1 MNSLTRSFALARSP
15 VQVIQRGLKKKSKIP
30 VTLLKDI
37 PRVGSAGA
45 VIQVNKAYM
54 RHELFPKRLAA
65 YVEVRGGPLDRTKA
79 AADEAAKAAA
89 SPLSKD
95 GVDMQQRVHSLAL
108 TNQDIISRIAKLEP
122 LVFERNVVPSGE
134 SGGEGEAQ
142 AIYGSL
148 VKGDV
153 IRELSEKHGIV
164 IDKDALSMNDK
175 IKSVGEYTCV
185 VKLIYAGQ
193 ASFKACVVPT
203 KTENNNNNNGN
214 HSGDGTKSGKT
225 GRWSTGPPQLNRSS
239 RSPQNNSSGNG
250 SVSPNGTGGNSQPT
264 PRGHQTSAGGAAVAS
279 RSFSAVAAGNNVGG
293 GSARGPNTNTNSLSN
308 RSRLHEL
315 SSPASSSL
323 GQGLIE
329 GEAADQVEVMNQR
342 LLFITS
348 FLVGGQVN
356 VSTRDGKV
364 FSGILDSI
372 NPNDAQSV
380 VLRFAYDQNAGKASQ
395 PIDTLV
401 INSDDCLSVSGTT
414 QFTDGRTK
422 GSSSVGFKTDTDISR
437 TGGQVAQRELHRW
450 VPDESVEV
458 VSLEGGLDA
467 VSGSGNS
474 WDQFATNEKLF
485 GLTTDFDEEI
495 YTTKLDRT
503 RADYKEREREASRI
517 AQEIQNAPYLN
528 SHVAEERQDL
538 AANDDGTMDEE
549 DKYGAVLRQSGA
561 PGKYVPPY
569 LRSKA
574 DASQKPSLPAQ
585 QNGESGGKPPATA
598 AQTPNNAVAAAAL
611 AKLNIRMT
619 GHSPSPQDT
628 GEPSGLSATPATV
641 PSDNGVAPTTSVA
654 GDPAITA
661 LSKTGSLASNSK
673 LASLR
678 GIKHRT
684 DAAALNKPMADI
696 TEKLNSE
703 RERIQQHK
711 LALRQTRISELKE
724 FQKTFK
730 LPTPMPEDLAEI
742 IGHKKPSIQR
752 SDSSGSTGSAVADTA
767 AGGNNDKAP
776 VVAADLKA
784 AAAVQKKT
792 EHPSE
797 DKPKP
802 KPKAKPSK
810 QAETPPAQT
819 TARPETPSK
828 GGLQAKPEAPS
839 KAPEPAKQETAPAK
853 QAQAEPEKGAA
864 EKPAAQTKTSGNEAK
879 KDTEKKTSGFK
890 FNAKASSFKPS
901 AAATPF
907 VPKPGGR
914 PSPAATSDFNPFFGR
929 RVLKKAAVRLWGDVF
944 QFASTSN
951 SSGSPSSDGSSS
963 SSSSS
968 STADHAPT
976 WPFGSR
982 TYRSQFVNDEADAMM
997 YQQQAYMHQYGYG
1010 YYQAYQYP
1018 PHMAM
1023 MPPGVAPRMP
1033 VSAAYSP
1040 GYGAG
1045 PYASTPTYASPV
1057 MVGDGRS
1064 PVMGAMGGPPQ
1075 QPPPPLP
1082 PTAHP
1087 LPHVQGGSTVV
1098 ANAAVATTPE
1108 IGAAMLP
1115 HAHIA
1120 RSNSGAD
1127 SPGVMYGQPPG
1138 PPVHMGMVM
1147 PPMAFGAMQPG
1158 AYMGPPPP
1166 QGYAAQQMPMPM
1178 GYAQY
1183 PPGIAMMH
1191 QPTPDQGTPGSHHS
1205 PF

>member
-1 MNSLTRSFALARSP
+1 MVAQSDKTR
-15 VQVIQRGLKKKSKIP
+15 G
-30 VTLLKDI
+30 
-37 PRVGSAGA
+37 
-45 VIQVNKAYM
+45 M
-54 RHELFPKRLAA
+54 
-65 YVEVRGGPLDRTKA
+65 
-79 AADEAAKAAA
+79 
-89 SPLSKD
+89 
-95 GVDMQQRVHSLAL
+95 
-108 TNQDIISRIAKLEP
+108 
-122 LVFERNVVPSGE
+122 
-134 SGGEGEAQ
+134 
-142 AIYGSL
+142 
-148 VKGDV
+148 KG
-153 IRELSEKHGIV
+153 
-164 IDKDALSMNDK
+164 
-175 IKSVGEYTCV
+175 
-185 VKLIYAGQ
+185 
-193 ASFKACVVPT
+193 
-203 KTENNNNNNGN
+203 
-214 HSGDGTKSGKT
+214 GDGLKSGKT
-225 GRWSTGPPQLNRSS
+225 GRWSTGPPQLNRPS

-250 SVSPNGTGGNSQPT
+250 SVSPNGTGSNTQPT
-264 PRGHQTSAGGAAVAS
+264 PRGHQTSAGGAAAAS

-293 GSARGPNTNTNSLSN
+293 GSARGLGTTTGSLSN
-308 RSRLHEL
+308 RSRLQEL
-315 SSPASSSL
+315 SSLASSSL

-329 GEAADQVEVMNQR
+329 GEAADQVEAMNQR

-356 VSTRDGKV
+356 VATRGGKV

-380 VLRFAYDQNAGKASQ
+380 VLRYAYEQSAGKASQ

-401 INSDDCLSVSGTT
+401 ISGDDCLSVSGTT
-414 QFTDGRTK
+414 QFTDSRSK
-422 GSSSVGFKTDTDISR
+422 ASSSVGFKTDTDISR
-437 TGGQVAQRELHRW
+437 TGGQAAQRELHRW

-458 VSLEGGLDA
+458 VSLEGGLET
-467 VSGSGNS
+467 GPGGGNS

-538 AANDDGTMDEE
+538 ATNDDGTMDEE

-569 LRSKA
+569 LRGKA
-574 DASQKPSLPAQ
+574 DAPQKQTLPAQ
-585 QNGESGGKPPATA
+585 QDGEAAGKPQATA
-598 AQTPNNAVAAAAL
+598 AQPPNNAVAAAAL

-619 GHSPSPQDT
+619 GPSPSQQDA
-628 GEPSGLSATPATV
+628 GEPSGLSAAPATI
-641 PSDNGVAPTTSVA
+641 PGDSGAAPTTSIA

-661 LSKTGSLASNSK
+661 LSKTGSLAGNSK

-752 SDSSGSTGSAVADTA
+752 SDSSGSTGSAVADAA
-767 AGGNNDKAP
+767 AGSSKDNATL
-776 VVAADLKA
+776 VAADSK

-792 EHPSE
+792 ESSPE
-797 DKPKP
+797 AKPKFKPKP
-802 KPKAKPSK
+802 NK
-810 QAETPPAQT
+810 QTEAPPAQT
-819 TARPETPSK
+819 AAKPETSNKAVSQAKQETPSK
-828 GGLQAKPEAPS
+828 VS
-839 KAPEPAKQETAPAK
+839 EPAKQEVTPAK
-853 QAQAEPEKGAA
+853 QAQAVPEKSAA
-864 EKPAAQTKTSGNEAK
+864 EKPATQTKATGSEAGK
-879 KDTEKKTSGFK
+879 GAEKKTAGFK

-914 PSPAATSDFNPFFGR
+914 PSPAAVSDFNPFFGR
-929 RVLKKAAVRLWGDVF
+929 RVLKKAPVTLWGDVF
-944 QFASTSN
+944 QFASAGNT
-951 SSGSPSSDGSSS
+951 SGSSSSDGSSS
-963 SSSSS
+963 
-968 STADHAPT
+968 TADNAPT

-982 TYRSQFVNDEADAMM
+982 TYRSQFVSDESDAMM
-997 YQQQAYMHQYGYG
+997 YQQQSYMHQYGYG

-1018 PHMAM
+1018 PQMPM

-1033 VSAAYSP
+1033 GSAAYSP

-1045 PYASTPTYASPV
+1045 PYVSTPTYASPV

-1064 PVMGAMGGPPQ
+1064 PVMGAMGGPSQ

-1087 LPHVQGGSTVV
+1087 LPHVQGVSSVA
-1098 ANAAVATTPE
+1098 ANAPVATTPE

-1115 HAHIA
+1115 HTHIA

-1127 SPGVMYGQPPG
+1127 SPGVMYGQAPG

-1166 QGYAAQQMPMPM
+1166 HGYAPQQMPIPM

-1191 QPTPDQGTPGSHHS
+1191 QPTPDQSTPGSHHS
-1205 PF
+1205 QF